1 MNQITYDANNQL
13 SSHGHPKKRQ
23 VTSAL
28 PRLPDRLPGDPVR
41 GWDVMVKTS
50 ISGWVYEITFRR
62 ISKWG
67 RFLYGWCLLFLF
79 IFDERSYHPAER
91 VLIFVIWMCLKF
103 INLMYIPK
111 QPFWWEH
118 DATRMGISSVFVHLD
133 IFSHGTGYP
142 LNGSHLGSQAC
153 LEPWK
158 PWPSFRW

>member
-103 INLMYIPK
+103 DVYPQTAIFMRPWCYKDGDFFCFRP
-111 QPFWWEH
+111 PFFVFPMEQ
-118 DATRMGISSVFVHLD
+118 GIH
-133 IFSHGTGYP
+133 P
-142 LNGSHLGSQAC
+142 GSHLGQ
-153 LEPWK
+153 
-158 PWPSFRW
+158 F